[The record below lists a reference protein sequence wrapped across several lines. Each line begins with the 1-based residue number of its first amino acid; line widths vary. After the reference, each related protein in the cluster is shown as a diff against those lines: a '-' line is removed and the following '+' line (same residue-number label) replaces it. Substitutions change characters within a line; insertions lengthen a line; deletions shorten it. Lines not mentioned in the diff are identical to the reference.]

1 MLFTGCFY
9 GKNYCRIRPS
19 EIIPVLMKGERNMLY
34 IIFAILLLATVGK
47 LIGLA
52 ARLAWGVFK
61 ILLCFLQGVFTVKT
75 IVE

>member
-1 MLFTGCFY
+1 
-9 GKNYCRIRPS
+9 
-19 EIIPVLMKGERNMLY
+19 MLY

-61 ILLCFLQGVFTVKT
+61 FGFRIVLLPIILIAMALKGLIVFALVLVIIGALLAFLVPVKH
-75 IVE
+75 

>member
-1 MLFTGCFY
+1 
-9 GKNYCRIRPS
+9 
-19 EIIPVLMKGERNMLY
+19 MLY

-61 ILLCFLQGVFTVKT
+61 IGFRIVLLPIILIAMALKGLIVFALFLVIIGALLAFLVPVKH
-75 IVE
+75 